1 MGFTEIL
8 TIIFIVLKCIGVISW
23 SWWLVLLPELI
34 AFAVYLLLVVYS
46 VYQRNQIV
54 KEAKKFRKSFFDDLM
69 KH

>member
-8 TIIFIVLKCIGVISW
+8 TIIFVVLKCFGLISW

-34 AFAVYLLLVVYS
+34 AFALYLLLIVHAIYTY
-46 VYQRNQIV
+46 YQV
-54 KEAKKFRKSFFDDLM
+54 AKEAKKFRKSFFDDLM